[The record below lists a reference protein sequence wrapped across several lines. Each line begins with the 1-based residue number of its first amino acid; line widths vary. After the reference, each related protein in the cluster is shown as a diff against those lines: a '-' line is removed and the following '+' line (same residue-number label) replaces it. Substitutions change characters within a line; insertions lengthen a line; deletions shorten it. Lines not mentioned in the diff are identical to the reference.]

1 MVDFATHQHETA
13 TGAHVFP
20 HPKPPFHLTAHPIP
34 LGYPGA
40 PALSALH
47 HALNLHWSS
56 IVHKVIYMFQGYS
69 LKSSHPPLLPH
80 SPKVC
85 SLHLVSLLLLCNKVI
100 ITIFLNS
107 IYMH

>member
-69 LKSSHPPLLPH
+69 LRSSHPHLLPQ
-80 SPKVC
+80 SPKDC
-85 SLHLVSLLLLCNKVI
+85 PIKKG
-100 ITIFLNS
+100 
-107 IYMH
+107 